1 MDERL
6 WAGWRMKYIVSAK
19 SGGCLFCEKSRE
31 KPGARNLVLLVTP
44 RSLVMLNAFPYNCGH
59 LMIAPRRHVSSFSRL
74 TEDESL
80 ELMRLLSLCERLLK
94 QVYRAEGFNVGLNLG
109 KCAGAGVLG
118 HLHVHVV
125 PRWAGD
131 TNFMSTVSS
140 TKVLPESLGDSYRRL
155 RVGLV
160 TMGSAPGRKKT
171 AGAKRHG
178 RRTGRGTDRGTRRTA
193 NGSKRKRVR

>member
-19 SGGCLFCEKSRE
+19 SKGCLFCEKAAER
-31 KPGARNLVLLVTP
+31 PGPKNLVLSVT
-44 RSLVMLNAFPYNCGH
+44 RGSLVMLNAFPYNCGH
-59 LMIAPRRHVSSFSRL
+59 LMVAPRRHVSSFTGL
-74 TEDESL
+74 TEEESL
-80 ELMRLLSLCERLLK
+80 ELVGQVALCERLLRR
-94 QVYRAEGFNVGLNLG
+94 VYRAEGLNVGLNLG

-140 TKVLPESLGDSYRRL
+140 TKVLPESLTDSYRRL
-155 RVGLV
+155 RAGLGA
-160 TMGSAPGRKKT
+160 MNRK
-171 AGAKRHG
+171 AH
-178 RRTGRGTDRGTRRTA
+178 
-193 NGSKRKRVR
+193 GSKGKRTR